1 MGAAIANWPGTTAK
15 TPGTS
20 AVAYVCGYA
29 VGFDNRALLLPVS
42 ASIERDTDALT
53 RSLLAKSLDAVGRSG
68 ARAGLVLLDAVA
80 SASPTAS
87 VGFVAA
93 STAGTPRRERH
104 RSPPRFPRSWRTP
117 TSRSARCL
125 TRCASLVGSSG
136 NQLTVLAPAGRLLAG
151 GIGRD
156 RGTAPYSSIGRQP
169 WRSFRVATSKA
180 KWSPAPPLLGG
191 WSCSLLITWAWSWHI
206 SSVPTPPCETMT
218 MSPPHDRLLSDRG

>member
-151 GIGRD
+151 GIGPRQRD
-156 RGTAPYSSIGRQP
+156 GSLFVDWPPAVAELPGCDVESEVVARAP
-169 WRSFRVATSKA
+169 VV
-180 KWSPAPPLLGG
+180 G
-191 WSCSLLITWAWSWHI
+191 WL
-206 SSVPTPPCETMT
+206 V
-218 MSPPHDRLLSDRG
+218 LLSADHVGVELAH